1 MMDDDDRISN
11 VILVKFNFCRNCTKE
26 KDWCHIKRIF
36 NHMSIC
42 HLFIKF
48 LRDIRNYAYLAIC
61 KDIKS
66 IDKDFSLFLTL
77 LKCFVRT
84 KLSFIAP

>member
-1 MMDDDDRISN
+1 MMDDDVRISN
-11 VILVKFNFCRNCTKE
+11 VILVKFNFRRNCTKE
-26 KDWCHIKRIF
+26 KDWCHKKRIF

-42 HLFIKF
+42 DLFIKF
-48 LRDIRNYAYLAIC
+48 WRDIKIYAYLAIC

-77 LKCFVRT
+77 FKFL
-84 KLSFIAP
+84 LEPNYHL